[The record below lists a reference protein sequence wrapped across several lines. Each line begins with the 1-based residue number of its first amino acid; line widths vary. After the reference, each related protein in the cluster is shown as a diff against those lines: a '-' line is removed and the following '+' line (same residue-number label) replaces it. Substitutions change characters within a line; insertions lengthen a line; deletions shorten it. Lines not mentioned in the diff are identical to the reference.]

1 VADSKAT
8 AAYEGI
14 ALFASM
20 NPSRKDAAS
29 EKQVTGAAVYSP
41 YQITKKLTIGG
52 YTSDSGK
59 DWTLTAN
66 PWLFKDM
73 VVEELDG

>member
-1 VADSKAT
+1 
-8 AAYEGI
+8 
-14 ALFASM
+14 M
-20 NPSRKDAAS
+20 NPTRKDAAS
-29 EKQVTGAAVYSP
+29 EKQVTESAGYSP

-66 PWLFKDM
+66 PWLFRNM
-73 VVEELDG
+73 EVAEMDG